1 MTDREIRLELSKVAI
16 TSGTNIETAKAFYCW
31 IVAAPERE
39 VVDEQTQWDNTPI
52 EKLAYKTT
60 IKSTI
65 IKRCKENGIN
75 TVGELIL
82 CGAHKFRT
90 YRNVG
95 LGTISQ
101 IDDALEQY
109 FGVIEWYKT

>member
-39 VVDEQTQWDNTPI
+39 VVDKQTIWDNVPI
-52 EKLAYKTT
+52 EEFACKTK
-60 IKSTI
+60 IKGTI

-82 CGAHKFRT
+82 CGAHKFST

-101 IDDALEQY
+101 IDDALEE
-109 FGVIEWYKT
+109 FLGIKEWHRT